1 MALRVVFL
9 GTPEAAVP
17 ALDALLASHHEVA
30 AVVTPP
36 DRPRGRGMTVA
47 PSAVK
52 RRAREAGIE
61 VVELAGLRSR
71 EAREQLADARADVF
85 AVAAYGKIVPSE
97 ILEMPRL
104 GWINLHFSL
113 LPRLRGAAPVQ
124 WALIEGHTSTGVT
137 VMRMDEGL
145 DTGPVLAQREEPI
158 LHEDTAGTLEAR
170 LARVGADLLVE
181 VLDRLEAGGLTPR
194 TQDASEATF
203 APKLTPADA
212 RIDWSLSA
220 AEIANRVRAFD
231 PRPGAWGM
239 LGGRRLK
246 VWRARVSAERPAGP
260 PGTLRLDAGEKMVVE
275 VGGGRLLLE
284 EVQPEGGRRMS
295 AAEFI
300 RGHRP
305 KTGDAIA

>member
-36 DRPRGRGMTVA
+36 DRPRGRGMTIA

-104 GWINLHFSL
+104 GCINLHFSL

-137 VMRMDEGL
+137 VMQMDEGL

-194 TQDASEATF
+194 AQDASEATF

-246 VWRARVSAERPAGP
+246 VWRARVSAERPAGA
-260 PGTLRLDAGEKMVVE
+260 PGTLRFDAGEKMIVE

-305 KTGDAIA
+305 KTGDVIA